1 MDKKRNY
8 ANRRFR
14 SDHDLVAFNIERG
27 TDNMAILKVI
37 TSPAEILSAPTKEV
51 TVIDDSII
59 TLLDDLYDTMV
70 EHDGV
75 GIAAPQV
82 NVGLRIAIVELG
94 EDILEMINP
103 IVIETRG
110 EEEDVEGCLSFP
122 DLFGMVKRPTYVK
135 LEAADREGRIYE
147 LEAEDF
153 EARCI
158 LHEIDHLDG
167 VLFDSKM
174 TRVLTQAE
182 LDELYADM
190 EEE

>member
-1 MDKKRNY
+1 
-8 ANRRFR
+8 
-14 SDHDLVAFNIERG
+14 
-27 TDNMAILKVI
+27 MAIKEVVKAPAKV
-37 TSPAEILSAPTKEV
+37 LSSKTKEV
-51 TVIDDSII
+51 EVIDEKII
-59 TLLDDLYDTMV
+59 ALLDDLYDTMV
-70 EHDGV
+70 EYDGV
-75 GIAAPQV
+75 GIAAPQIGV
-82 NVGLRIAIVELG
+82 NMRVAIVELG

-103 IVIETRG
+103 VVLETRG
-110 EEEDVEGCLSFP
+110 EAEDVEGCLSFP

-135 LEAADREGRIYE
+135 IEAADREGRIYE

-174 TRVLTQAE
+174 TRVLTQEE
-182 LDELYADM
+182 LDEMYADV

>member
-1 MDKKRNY
+1 
-8 ANRRFR
+8 
-14 SDHDLVAFNIERG
+14 
-27 TDNMAILKVI
+27 MAIKEVVKAPAKV
-37 TSPAEILSAPTKEV
+37 LSSKTKEV
-51 TVIDDSII
+51 EVIDETII
-59 TLLDDLYDTMV
+59 ALLDDLYDTMV

-75 GIAAPQV
+75 GIAAPQI
-82 NVGLRIAIVELG
+82 NVDLRVAIVELG

-103 IVIETRG
+103 VVLETRG
-110 EEEDVEGCLSFP
+110 EAEDVEGCLSFP
-122 DLFGMVKRPTYVK
+122 DLFGLVKRPTYVK
-135 LEAADREGRIYE
+135 IEAADREGRIYE

-174 TRVLTQAE
+174 TRVLTQEE
-182 LDELYADM
+182 LDEMYADI

>member
-1 MDKKRNY
+1 
-8 ANRRFR
+8 
-14 SDHDLVAFNIERG
+14 
-27 TDNMAILKVI
+27 MAIKEVVKAPAKV
-37 TSPAEILSAPTKEV
+37 LSTKTKEV
-51 TVIDDSII
+51 EVIDETII
-59 TLLDDLYDTMV
+59 ELLDDMYDTMV

-75 GIAAPQV
+75 GIAAPQI
-82 NVGLRIAIVELG
+82 NVGLRVAIVELG

-103 IVIETRG
+103 VVLETRG
-110 EEEDVEGCLSFP
+110 EAEDVEGCLSFP
-122 DLFGMVKRPTYVK
+122 ELFGLVKRPTYVK
-135 LEAADREGRIYE
+135 IEAADREGRIYE

-174 TRVLTQAE
+174 TRVLTQEE
-182 LDELYADM
+182 LDEMYADI

>member
-1 MDKKRNY
+1 
-8 ANRRFR
+8 
-14 SDHDLVAFNIERG
+14 
-27 TDNMAILKVI
+27 MAIKEVVKN
-37 TSPAEILSAPTKEV
+37 PAKILSQKTKEV
-51 TVIDDSII
+51 EVINDEMIQ
-59 TLLDDLYDTMV
+59 LLDDLYETMV

-75 GIAAPQV
+75 GIAAPQI
-82 NVGLRIAIVELG
+82 NVGLRVAIVELG

-135 LEAADREGRIYE
+135 IEASDREGRVYE

-167 VLFDSKM
+167 VLFNSKM
-174 TRVLTQAE
+174 TRVLTAAE
-182 LDELYADM
+182 LEELYAD
-190 EEE
+190 EEEE

>member
-1 MDKKRNY
+1 
-8 ANRRFR
+8 
-14 SDHDLVAFNIERG
+14 
-27 TDNMAILKVI
+27 MAILEVI
-37 TSPAEILSAPTKEV
+37 KNPAKILNEKTKEV
-51 TVIDDSII
+51 EVIDESII
-59 TLLDDLYDTMV
+59 QLLDDLYDTMV

-82 NVGLRIAIVELG
+82 NVGLRVAIVELG

-110 EEEDVEGCLSFP
+110 EAEDVEGRLSFP
-122 DLFGMVKRPTYVK
+122 DLFGLVKRPTYVK
-135 LEAADREGRIYE
+135 IEASDREGRIYE

-167 VLFDSKM
+167 VLFDSKI
-174 TRVLTQAE
+174 TRVLTQEE
-182 LDELYADM
+182 LDEMYADM

>member
-1 MDKKRNY
+1 
-8 ANRRFR
+8 
-14 SDHDLVAFNIERG
+14 
-27 TDNMAILKVI
+27 MAI
-37 TSPAEILSAPTKEV
+37 KEV
-51 TVIDDSII
+51 VKAPAKVLSTKTREVEVIDETII
-59 TLLDDLYDTMV
+59 ELLDDMYDTMV

-75 GIAAPQV
+75 GIAAPQI
-82 NVGLRIAIVELG
+82 NVGLRVAIVELG

-103 IVIETRG
+103 VVLETRG
-110 EEEDVEGCLSFP
+110 EAEDVEGCLSFP
-122 DLFGMVKRPTYVK
+122 ELFGLVKRPTYVK
-135 LEAADREGRIYE
+135 IEASDREGRIYE

-174 TRVLTQAE
+174 TRVLTQEE
-182 LDELYADM
+182 LDEMYADI

>member
-1 MDKKRNY
+1 
-8 ANRRFR
+8 
-14 SDHDLVAFNIERG
+14 
-27 TDNMAILKVI
+27 MAIKEVVKAPAKV
-37 TSPAEILSAPTKEV
+37 LSTKTKEV
-51 TVIDDSII
+51 EVIDETII
-59 TLLDDLYDTMV
+59 DLLDDMYDTMV

-75 GIAAPQV
+75 GIAAPQI
-82 NVGLRIAIVELG
+82 NVGLRVAIVELG

-103 IVIETRG
+103 VVLETRG
-110 EEEDVEGCLSFP
+110 EAEDVEGCLSFP
-122 DLFGMVKRPTYVK
+122 ELFGLVKRPTYVK
-135 LEAADREGRIYE
+135 IEAADREGRIYE

-174 TRVLTQAE
+174 TRVLTQEE
-182 LDELYADM
+182 LDEMYADI

>member
-1 MDKKRNY
+1 
-8 ANRRFR
+8 
-14 SDHDLVAFNIERG
+14 
-27 TDNMAILKVI
+27 MAIKQVVEA
-37 TSPAEILSAPTKEV
+37 PADVLSAKTKEV
-51 TVIDDSII
+51 EVIDETII

-70 EHDGV
+70 ENDGV
-75 GIAAPQV
+75 GIAAPQI
-82 NVGLRIAIVELG
+82 NVPLRVAIVELG

-103 IVIETRG
+103 IIIETRG
-110 EEEDVEGCLSFP
+110 EAEDVEGCLSFP

-135 LEAADREGRIYE
+135 IEAADRGGRVYE

-174 TRVLTQAE
+174 TRKLSQAE
-182 LDELYADM
+182 LDEMYGDL
-190 EEE
+190 EEDEA

>member
-1 MDKKRNY
+1 
-8 ANRRFR
+8 
-14 SDHDLVAFNIERG
+14 
-27 TDNMAILKVI
+27 MAILEVI
-37 TSPAEILSAPTKEV
+37 KNPAKILNEKTKEV
-51 TVIDDSII
+51 EVIDESII
-59 TLLDDLYDTMV
+59 QLLDDLYDTMV

-82 NVGLRIAIVELG
+82 NVGLRVAIVELG

-110 EEEDVEGCLSFP
+110 EAEDVEGCLSFP
-122 DLFGMVKRPTYVK
+122 DLFGLVKRPTYVK
-135 LEAADREGRIYE
+135 IEASDREGRIYE

-167 VLFDSKM
+167 VLFDSKI
-174 TRVLTQAE
+174 TRVLTQEE
-182 LDELYADM
+182 LDEMYADM
-190 EEE
+190 EGE

>member
-1 MDKKRNY
+1 
-8 ANRRFR
+8 
-14 SDHDLVAFNIERG
+14 
-27 TDNMAILKVI
+27 MAIKQVI
-37 TSPAEILSAPTKEV
+37 EAPADVLSAKTKEV
-51 TVIDDSII
+51 EVIDETII

-70 EHDGV
+70 ENDGV
-75 GIAAPQV
+75 GIAAPQI
-82 NVGLRIAIVELG
+82 NVPLRVAIVELG

-103 IVIETRG
+103 IIIETRG
-110 EEEDVEGCLSFP
+110 EAEDVEGCLSFP

-135 LEAADREGRIYE
+135 IEAADREGRVYE

-174 TRVLTQAE
+174 TRKLSQAE
-182 LDELYADM
+182 LDEMYGDL
-190 EEE
+190 EEDEA

>member
-1 MDKKRNY
+1 
-8 ANRRFR
+8 
-14 SDHDLVAFNIERG
+14 
-27 TDNMAILKVI
+27 MAILEVI
-37 TSPAEILSAPTKEV
+37 KNPAKILNEKTKEV
-51 TVIDDSII
+51 EVIDESII
-59 TLLDDLYDTMV
+59 QLLDDLYDTMV

-82 NVGLRIAIVELG
+82 NVDLRVAIVELG

-110 EEEDVEGCLSFP
+110 EAEDVEGCLSFP
-122 DLFGMVKRPTYVK
+122 DLFGLVKRPTYVK
-135 LEAADREGRIYE
+135 IEASDREGRIYE

-167 VLFDSKM
+167 VLFDSKI
-174 TRVLTQAE
+174 TRVLTQEE
-182 LDELYADM
+182 LDEMYADM
-190 EEE
+190 EGE

>member
-1 MDKKRNY
+1 
-8 ANRRFR
+8 
-14 SDHDLVAFNIERG
+14 
-27 TDNMAILKVI
+27 MAILEVI
-37 TSPAEILSAPTKEV
+37 KNPADILNEKTKEV
-51 TVIDDSII
+51 EVIDESII
-59 TLLDDLYDTMV
+59 QLLDDLYDTMV

-122 DLFGMVKRPTYVK
+122 DLFGLVKRPTYVK
-135 LEAADREGRIYE
+135 IEASDREGRIYE

-174 TRVLTQAE
+174 TRVLTQEE
-182 LDELYADM
+182 LDEMYADM

>member
-1 MDKKRNY
+1 
-8 ANRRFR
+8 
-14 SDHDLVAFNIERG
+14 
-27 TDNMAILKVI
+27 MAILEVI
-37 TSPAEILSAPTKEV
+37 KNPAQILSTKTKEV
-51 TVIDDSII
+51 EVIDESII
-59 TLLDDLYDTMV
+59 QLLDDLYDTMV

-82 NVGLRIAIVELG
+82 NVGLRVAIVELG

-103 IVIETRG
+103 VVIETRG
-110 EEEDVEGCLSFP
+110 EEEDIEGCLSFP

-135 LEAADREGRIYE
+135 IEAADREGRVYE

-174 TRVLTQAE
+174 TRVLTQEE
-182 LDELYADM
+182 LDELYANM

>member
-1 MDKKRNY
+1 
-8 ANRRFR
+8 
-14 SDHDLVAFNIERG
+14 
-27 TDNMAILKVI
+27 MAILEVVKN
-37 TSPAEILSAPTKEV
+37 PAKILSTKTKEV
-51 TVIDDSII
+51 EVIDESII
-59 TLLDDLYDTMV
+59 QLLDDLYDTMV
-70 EHDGV
+70 ENDGV

-82 NVGLRIAIVELG
+82 NVGLRVAIVELG

-103 IVIETRG
+103 VVLETRG
-110 EEEDVEGCLSFP
+110 EEVEDIEGCLSFP

-135 LEAADREGRIYE
+135 IEAADREGRVYE

-174 TRVLTQAE
+174 TRVLTKEE
-182 LDELYADM
+182 LDELYANM

>member
-1 MDKKRNY
+1 
-8 ANRRFR
+8 
-14 SDHDLVAFNIERG
+14 
-27 TDNMAILKVI
+27 MAIKEVVENPAKV
-37 TSPAEILSAPTKEV
+37 LSQKTKEV
-51 TVIDDSII
+51 EVINDETIQ
-59 TLLDDLYDTMV
+59 LLDDLYDTMV
-70 EHDGV
+70 ENDGI
-75 GIAAPQV
+75 GIAAPQI
-82 NVGLRIAIVELG
+82 NVSLRVAIVELG

-110 EEEDVEGCLSFP
+110 EEVEDIEGCLSFP

-135 LEAADREGRIYE
+135 IEASDREGRIYE

-174 TRVLTQAE
+174 TRVLTEEE
-182 LDELYADM
+182 LEELYADA

>member
-1 MDKKRNY
+1 
-8 ANRRFR
+8 
-14 SDHDLVAFNIERG
+14 
-27 TDNMAILKVI
+27 MAILEVMKN
-37 TSPAEILSAPTKEV
+37 PAEILSQKTKEV
-51 TVIDDSII
+51 EVIDESII
-59 TLLDDLYDTMV
+59 QLLDDLYDTMV

-103 IVIETRG
+103 VVIETRG

-122 DLFGMVKRPTYVK
+122 DLFGLVKRPTYVK
-135 LEAADREGRIYE
+135 IEASDREGRIYE

-174 TRVLTQAE
+174 TRVLTQEE
-182 LDELYADM
+182 LDEMYADM

>member
-1 MDKKRNY
+1 
-8 ANRRFR
+8 
-14 SDHDLVAFNIERG
+14 
-27 TDNMAILKVI
+27 MAIKEVVKNPAKV
-37 TSPAEILSAPTKEV
+37 LSQKTKEV
-51 TVIDDSII
+51 EVINEDII
-59 TLLDDLYDTMV
+59 QLLDDLYDTMV
-70 EHDGV
+70 ENDGV
-75 GIAAPQV
+75 GIAAPQI
-82 NVGLRIAIVELG
+82 NVGLRVAIVELG

-103 IVIETRG
+103 VVLETRG
-110 EEEDVEGCLSFP
+110 EEVEDIEGCLSFP

-135 LEAADREGRIYE
+135 IEAADREGRIYE

-174 TRVLTQAE
+174 TRVLTQEE
-182 LDELYADM
+182 LDEMYADM